1 MNRNH
6 IFSCLAAL
14 VLSTQLIAQVPA
26 YVSTDNLTG
35 FWNFNGNID
44 NSLSSGLSLTPGGN
58 VNYAIDRNGVANSSL
73 NNGGAYQNSI
83 EGFDAT
89 NTFTIG
95 GWVSPYLVQ
104 YSSYPSNFIGYFYK
118 MDYEVMQMI
127 GGPVVGTHTQFA
139 FLSDFVSMGPGITDF
154 GPDYGKL
161 YFQTVIGGTTR
172 ILKSAAN
179 YNSNVWYH
187 VMVSYDQSYLRLYVN
202 GDCTDSLAVTGNLDY
217 SNATGNNEW
226 AGFTAYVNH
235 NTWQSIESRT
245 TLDQM
250 GFWRRA
256 LQPCEVLNLFE
267 ESTANCGPVGIDA
280 PTNLSATWNA
290 TTSEVVL
297 NWEDNSSNETGFSIQ
312 RSTNGVDFTFV
323 DNVTANVLTYT
334 DNTVSPQTT
343 YYYRVFAFNMVEDSE
358 YSNIVQVTT
367 GTASL
372 YEENATAI
380 RCYPNPAK
388 ELLTVDG
395 LSIGDK
401 LSITALTG
409 EVLLEQVVLQTSI
422 QLDLTCLA
430 SGTYLMRSGNGTP
443 FKINIQH

>member
-1 MNRNH
+1 MKK
-6 IFSCLAAL
+6 IYFQLLAFCLTTSSL
-14 VLSTQLIAQVPA
+14 FAQVPA
-26 YVSTDNLTG
+26 YVPTVDLQG

-44 NSLSSGLSLTPGGN
+44 NSLTTGLTLTPGGN
-58 VNYAIDRNGVANSSL
+58 VNYAIDRNGFANSSL
-73 NNGGAYQNSI
+73 NNGGAYKTSI
-83 EGFDAT
+83 DGFDAT
-89 NTFTIG
+89 TGFTIG
-95 GWVSPYLVQ
+95 GWVAPFLVT

-118 MDYEVMQMI
+118 MDYEVMQQI

-139 FLSDFVSMGPGITDF
+139 FLSDFVSTGPGTTGF

-161 YFQTVIGGTTR
+161 YFQTVIGGNTR

-179 YNSNVWYH
+179 YNSNYWYH

-235 NTWQSIESRT
+235 NASQSIESRT

-256 LQPCEVLNLFE
+256 LEPCEVLNLFE

-323 DNVTANVLTYT
+323 NNLTANVLTYT
-334 DNTVSPQTT
+334 DNSVAPNTT
-343 YYYRVFAFNMVEDSE
+343 YYYRVFAFNMVEDSDF
-358 YSNIVQVTT
+358 SNVVQVNT

-372 YEENATAI
+372 NEENADGI
-380 RCYPNPAK
+380 RCYPNPSK
-388 ELLTVDG
+388 DNIMLNGLT
-395 LSIGDK
+395 IGEK
-401 LSITALTG
+401 VTITGLTG
-409 EVLLEQVVLQTSI
+409 EVVLEQIVQQETMSLNVTN
-422 QLDLTCLA
+422 LA
-430 SGTYLMRSGNGTP
+430 SGSYLVHFGNRIP
-443 FKINIQH
+443 WKFIVQH